1 MGFPLPGETLLIG
14 AAVYAAMQGGLQIE
28 WIVLFAAI
36 GAIMGDNVGYVVG
49 RTAGRKALV
58 RWGPNIG
65 LTAPRLRLGEYL
77 FLRHGPKVVFFGR
90 FTAFLRTF
98 AALLAGATRMPWKS
112 FLMWNGLGGICWTGG
127 YGFGA
132 FLLGNQVHRLL
143 GPLGLG
149 IGAVAAV
156 VIVWLIFFVRRHEAR
171 LIREA
176 ERELARYERTGR
188 LKPVM
193 AGPEPAIQGAAPGDG
208 SDPRK

>member
-1 MGFPLPGETLLIG
+1 
-14 AAVYAAMQGGLQIE
+14 
-28 WIVLFAAI
+28 
-36 GAIMGDNVGYVVG
+36 
-49 RTAGRKALV
+49 
-58 RWGPNIG
+58 
-65 LTAPRLRLGEYL
+65 
-77 FLRHGPKVVFFGR
+77 
-90 FTAFLRTF
+90 
-98 AALLAGATRMPWKS
+98 
-112 FLMWNGLGGICWTGG
+112 MWNGLGGICWTGG